1 VSHQQLNEELRE
13 RDLHN
18 LVDDIFE
25 VDSYASKMGSD
36 RDIVVLSF
44 TVEEQ
49 APAKDLVNFVERG
62 YDFVLDADATP
73 GELENGRYK
82 VFVEIE
88 RNRRIGEQVM
98 EILDGV
104 GKLTGIEKFKFR
116 YHKSFHSL
124 EAVTETLKEVIPN
137 SALDYEQKINERKL
151 ESYEGF
157 FSKSMLENLSYDG
170 EILKVKKI
178 YAEPLRFKFLNSG
191 NKDSVMETISDRV
204 NVEGW
209 PEVIFLTKYFGD
221 YNITKYGNKLI
232 FDDGGYAVVL
242 ERIQ

>member
-1 VSHQQLNEELRE
+1 MQLNETSLLANDL
-13 RDLHN
+13 RDLVHH
-18 LVDDIFE
+18 VFE
-25 VDSYASKMGSD
+25 VDSYKSKMGED
-36 RDIVVLSF
+36 KDVVVLSF
-44 TVEEQ
+44 VVNGKD
-49 APAKDLVNFVERG
+49 PASDLVEFIEKG
-62 YDFVLDADATP
+62 YKFVLDADATP
-73 GELENGRYK
+73 GELSDGKYR
-82 VFVEIE
+82 VFVELE
-88 RNRRIGEQVM
+88 RNRHVAENISDMLYG
-98 EILDGV
+98 I
-104 GKLTGIEKFKFR
+104 GKLSGLEKFKFR

>member
-1 VSHQQLNEELRE
+1 
-13 RDLHN
+13 
-18 LVDDIFE
+18 
-25 VDSYASKMGSD
+25 MGED
-36 RDIVVLSF
+36 KDVVVLSF
-44 TVEEQ
+44 VVNGKD
-49 APAKDLVNFVERG
+49 PASDLVEFIEKG
-62 YDFVLDADATP
+62 YKFVLDADATP
-73 GELENGRYK
+73 GELSDGKYR
-82 VFVEIE
+82 VFVELE
-88 RNRRIGEQVM
+88 RNRHVAENISDMLYG
-98 EILDGV
+98 I
-104 GKLTGIEKFKFR
+104 GKLSGLEKFKFR